1 MKLNAEQQA
10 AVEARGLVF
19 VSAGAG
25 TGKTKVL
32 VERFAR
38 AVCDE
43 GVDVESSLVTPYT
56 EKAAGELR
64 TRIRAELT
72 ARSRPDLAR
81 ALDGA
86 WISTIHGFCHRLLR
100 SHPFAAGVDPRF
112 RVVDDSQGRVLRG
125 EAFEAALTE
134 FCARD
139 DPAWLRLLAV
149 YGADGLRRMLTGVYE
164 TLRSAGRELVL
175 ELGEHPGLAAQVD
188 ELREAARCLA
198 EDGGSG
204 DAQRET
210 ARRAIAYLEPD
221 AMADRLFD
229 LGDLRL
235 RGERAA
241 SYEEARKRV
250 EQAALDELA
259 AADRDLMQEL
269 LTGVA
274 AAYQD
279 GKDRESALDFE
290 DLQLRARDLLRDD
303 DGIREREQLRFRSIM
318 VDEFQDTNR
327 LQCELI
333 DLIAGPH
340 ADSERFFVGDEFQ
353 SIYGFRHADV
363 QVFRE
368 RRHAAGAGVL
378 PLTMNYRSRPEVL
391 AVVNHLFGGD
401 FGDEFQPLAASG
413 DFPDPVFGSPVELLV
428 TDKSAYSGG
437 GLHWRRGEA
446 RAIARRIRDLID
458 AGDAAPGEIV
468 LLFAAGTDAE
478 WYEEELRK
486 LGVPTYRGT
495 GRRD

>member
-1 MKLNAEQQA
+1 MKDVALNSEQQR
-10 AVEARGLVF
+10 AVDARGLVF

-43 GVDVESSLVTPYT
+43 GVDVESILVITYT

-64 TRIRAELT
+64 ARIRVRLIE
-72 ARSRPDLAR
+72 RGRPDLAR

-112 RVVDDSQGRVLRG
+112 RVLDESQGRVLRG
-125 EAFEAALTE
+125 EAFAAALTT
-134 FCARD
+134 FCAND
-139 DPAWLRLLAV
+139 DPARLRLLAV

-175 ELGEHPGLAAQVD
+175 ELGDRASLVERVN
-188 ELREAARCLA
+188 EFREAARCLA
-198 EDGGSG
+198 EDEGSG

-210 ARRAIAYLEPD
+210 ARLALGYVEPD
-221 AMADRLFD
+221 AHADRLFD
-229 LGDLRL
+229 LGDLKL
-235 RGERAA
+235 RGERA
-241 SYEEARKRV
+241 STYEETRKLL
-250 EQAALDELA
+250 EQTALDELA
-259 AADRDLMQEL
+259 AADRELLQEL
-269 LTGVA
+269 LAGFA
-274 AAYQD
+274 AAYQE

-290 DLQLRARDLLRDD
+290 DLQLRVRDLLRDD
-303 DGIREREQLRFRSIM
+303 DAIREREQLRFRSIM

-333 DLIAGPH
+333 DLLSGGPGGH
-340 ADSERFFVGDEFQ
+340 EMFFVGDEFQ

-368 RRHAAGAGVL
+368 RRDQAGDGVL

-391 AVVNHLFGGD
+391 AVVNHLFGAD

-413 DFPDPVFGSPVELLV
+413 DFPDPVFGAPVELLV
-428 TDKSAYSGG
+428 TDKSTYSG
-437 GLHWRRGEA
+437 
-446 RAIARRIRDLID
+446 
-458 AGDAAPGEIV
+458 
-468 LLFAAGTDAE
+468 TDVQD
-478 WYEEELRK
+478 RK
-486 LGVPTYRGT
+486 SVV
-495 GRRD
+495 